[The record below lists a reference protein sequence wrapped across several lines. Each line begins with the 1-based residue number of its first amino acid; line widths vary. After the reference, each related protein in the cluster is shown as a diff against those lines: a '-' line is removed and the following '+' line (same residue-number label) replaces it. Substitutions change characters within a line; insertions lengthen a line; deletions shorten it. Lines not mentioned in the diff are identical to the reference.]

1 MQLKL
6 AENLLELRN
15 TLLAGH
21 LANATQIRNFYRKEL
36 QQLRGIDFV
45 TRFVRDLREDASAA
59 GRRWFH
65 RFVSGHPGVGKS
77 TELSRLEQAVTKDF
91 EIIRLNAQHELNPA
105 RFDPRDLIVVLM
117 KAAIQRTAEQLGK
130 AKGPSD
136 ARKAIEAAFDWL
148 GETTVT
154 KKKTTGKG
162 ASAKAGLGP
171 GAESWWAKV
180 LGAFAEAQT
189 EARYE
194 AENETSQVA
203 YRLKAV
209 SEFLEHANGVFVA
222 CEKACQRQF
231 LFIIDNFEKP
241 DFDSG
246 SIRKLFIQNS
256 SLLSDLQI
264 HYVFTMPIER
274 ANTED
279 IRRLQLYDNNIAVI
293 PDAPVFQRDGQPHL
307 AGRNALRAVL
317 ESRADLKLF
326 GSGQIERL
334 LVASGGNIRDL
345 FALVLSA
352 RDYALN
358 SNEHAKRLDA
368 EHVTPAIDA
377 MRANYQRKLY
387 GDDEDAEGKAKYTD
401 KLNLLSAF
409 FFQQPNAERGAAF
422 YSLLRARALQEF
434 DDARIG
440 VHPLIVDLLYNAGL
454 LATFD
459 SAKHD
464 PITKRPFGC
473 SI

>member
-1 MQLKL
+1 MRLKH

-21 LANATQIRNFYRKEL
+21 LADANQIRNFYRKEL
-36 QQLRGIDFV
+36 QELRGIDFV
-45 TRFVRDLREDASAA
+45 ARFIRDLREDSTAA

-77 TELSRLEQAVTKDF
+77 TELSRLEQGVTNDF
-91 EIIRLNAQHELNPA
+91 EIIRLNAQQELNPA

-117 KAAIQRTAEQLGK
+117 KAAIERTKEQLGK
-130 AKGPSD
+130 TKGPSE
-136 ARKAIEAAFDWL
+136 ARAAIEAAFDWL

-154 KKKTTGKG
+154 KKKTTAKG
-162 ASAKAGLGP
+162 ASGKVGLGP
-171 GAESWWAKV
+171 GAESWWAKA
-180 LGAFAEAQT
+180 LGIFAEAQT

-194 AENETSQVA
+194 AENETSQIA
-203 YRLKAV
+203 YRLKAI
-209 SEFLEHANGVFVA
+209 SEFLKHANDVFAA
-222 CEKACQRQF
+222 CEKACQKQF
-231 LFIIDNFEKP
+231 LFIVDNFEKP

-256 SLLSDLQI
+256 SLLGDLQI

-279 IRRLQLYDNNIAVI
+279 IRRLQLYDNNISVI
-293 PDAPVFQRDGQPHL
+293 PDAPVFERDGQPHV
-307 AGRNALRAVL
+307 AGRKALRAVL

-326 GSGQIERL
+326 GTGQIERL
-334 LVASGGNIRDL
+334 VVASGGNIRDL

-358 SNEHAKRLDA
+358 INESAERLEA

-401 KLNLLSAF
+401 KLNLLTAF
-409 FFQQPNAERGAAF
+409 FFQQPNSERGATF

-454 LATFD
+454 LASLD
-459 SAKHD
+459 PAQHD

-473 SI
+473 TI